1 MKPACKIL
9 IFRLFSCRFNDVVN
23 LDNIITL
30 SDDFKFGY
38 FVGLAVKFAY
48 DAGVVST
55 GAFVSAA
62 RRRYGQIHSFIF
74 IKSVPNAKETPKERI
89 CVVPTHRKPK
99 PNKSGHSLV
108 PPSAHILPYVFSVP
122 CKRQALIFSL
132 PSHPHQARFYR
143 CALICFIVSFIWLCL
158 TPFTAA
164 PLICGLAFTC
174 RVSAV
179 SFAWLCGGDW

>member
-55 GAFVSAA
+55 AAFVSAV
-62 RRRYGQIHSFIF
+62 RRRYGQI
-74 IKSVPNAKETPKERI
+74 KNP
-89 CVVPTHRKPK
+89 
-99 PNKSGHSLV
+99 
-108 PPSAHILPYVFSVP
+108 IL
-122 CKRQALIFSL
+122 
-132 PSHPHQARFYR
+132 
-143 CALICFIVSFIWLCL
+143 
-158 TPFTAA
+158 
-164 PLICGLAFTC
+164 
-174 RVSAV
+174 
-179 SFAWLCGGDW
+179 

>member
-55 GAFVSAA
+55 G
-62 RRRYGQIHSFIF
+62 QIKVINL
-74 IKSVPNAKETPKERI
+74 I
-89 CVVPTHRKPK
+89 
-99 PNKSGHSLV
+99 
-108 PPSAHILPYVFSVP
+108 
-122 CKRQALIFSL
+122 KRQSKKRVTEKTKAAALPQQPL
-132 PSHPHQARFYR
+132 Y
-143 CALICFIVSFIWLCL
+143 LIQVLLYLRSVVVVIIIVS
-158 TPFTAA
+158 
-164 PLICGLAFTC
+164 
-174 RVSAV
+174 S
-179 SFAWLCGGDW
+179 